1 MFKNCSGKGGNLMLE
16 GKSKVNFFYA
26 SCSIPL
32 RRTKFIE
39 IGKSVTLGELCLL
52 RHKIIK
58 NPLWDE
64 SAQSN
69 ISSEY

>member
-1 MFKNCSGKGGNLMLE
+1 MFNS
-16 GKSKVNFFYA
+16 FTTDQIY
-26 SCSIPL
+26 
-32 RRTKFIE
+32 E

-52 RHKIIK
+52 RLKIIK

-69 ISSEY
+69 FSSEY